1 MATTVP
7 QNSPAQNES
16 SLERFFAI
24 RERGS
29 TVRTELLGGFV
40 TFLTM
45 AYIVFLNPAILSA
58 AGMPLNALVVATAL
72 AAAIF
77 SALMGLVANLPFA
90 LASGLGLNAV
100 VAFDLILGRK
110 LPWQVAMACVIIEGV
125 VALVL
130 VLAGLREAIMRAVPY
145 EIKLSI
151 GVGIGLFIAL
161 VGFRDAG
168 ITVNN
173 DATGIGLGIL
183 TSGPALI
190 ALAGLLTM
198 IVLTA
203 RGFKGA
209 ILVGIIVSALLGLIF
224 GVMDWPD
231 SVARFPTGSDFS
243 TIGDALKPSNL
254 ADAITWALVPVI
266 FVLFVS
272 DFFDTIGTAVAVSSA
287 GGLLD
292 ESGQPPRLKQLL
304 LADSAAAAGGGA
316 MGVSSIT
323 TYVESGSG
331 VAEGARTGLASL
343 VTAGCFLLTIFLV
356 PLITVVAQGV
366 GQAGLHPAV
375 APALIMIG
383 YLMIR
388 LVADIDW
395 ARPEAGIPAFLVI
408 AGVPLTFSIAAGIGL
423 GVLGY
428 VAVMAG
434 TGRAREVHP
443 LMWALVPFFLAFF
456 ASDWLSANV
465 F

>member
-1 MATTVP
+1 MASTVP
-7 QNSPAQNES
+7 QNSPTAS
-16 SLERFFAI
+16 GSGLERFFSI

-45 AYIVFLNPAILSA
+45 AYIVFVNPAILSA
-58 AGMPLNALVVATAL
+58 AGLPLNALVVGTAL

-77 SALMGLVANLPFA
+77 TAALGLIANLPFA

-110 LPWQVAMACVIIEGV
+110 LPWQVAMACVIIEGLL
-125 VALVL
+125 ALVL
-130 VLAGLREAIMRAVPY
+130 VIAGLREAIMRAVPH

-168 ITVNN
+168 MTVNN

-183 TSGPALI
+183 TAGPPLV
-190 ALAGLLTM
+190 ALAGLLVM
-198 IVLTA
+198 IILTA

-209 ILVGIIVSALLGLIF
+209 ILVGIIVSTVLGLIF
-224 GVMDWPD
+224 GILDWPD
-231 SVARFPTGSDFS
+231 AVARLPKGSDFS

-254 ADAITWALVPVI
+254 FDALTWALVPVI

-272 DFFDTIGTAVAVSSA
+272 DFFDTVGTAVAVSSA

-292 ESGQPPRLKQLL
+292 ARGQPPKLKQLL
-304 LADSAAAAGGGA
+304 LVDSVAAAGGGA
-316 MGVSSIT
+316 MGVSSVT
-323 TYVESGSG
+323 TYVESGAG
-331 VAEGARTGLASL
+331 VSEGARTGLASL
-343 VTAGCFLLTIFLV
+343 VTAGLFVLTIFFV
-356 PLITVVAQGV
+356 PLIAVVAQGV
-366 GQAGLHPAV
+366 QVGDTTIYPAI

-383 YLMIR
+383 YLMLR

-395 ARPEAGIPAFLVI
+395 SRPEAGIPAVFGV
-408 AGVPLTFSIAAGIGL
+408 AGIPFSFPISAGIGL
-423 GVLGY
+423 GVSSY
-428 VAVMAG
+428 VAAMAG
-434 TGRAREVHP
+434 TGRAREIHP
-443 LMWALVPFFLAFF
+443 LMWALVPLFAAF
-456 ASDWLSANV
+456 
-465 F
+465 

>member
-1 MATTVP
+1 MATTAP
-7 QNSPAQNES
+7 QNSPAAS
-16 SLERFFAI
+16 GSGLERFFSI

-29 TVRTELLGGFV
+29 TVRTEVLGGIV

-45 AYIVFLNPAILSA
+45 AYIVFVNPAILSA
-58 AGMPLNALVVATAL
+58 AGMPLNAVVVATAL

-77 SALMGLVANLPFA
+77 TAAMGLAANLPFA

-110 LPWQVAMACVIIEGV
+110 LPWQVAMACVVIEGV
-125 VALVL
+125 VAVVL
-130 VLAGLREAIMRAVPY
+130 VLAGLREAIMRAVPH

-183 TSGPALI
+183 TGGPQLI
-190 ALAGLLTM
+190 ALGGLLVM

-231 SVARFPTGSDFS
+231 SIARFPQGSDFS

-266 FVLFVS
+266 FVLFMS
-272 DFFDTIGTAVAVSSA
+272 DFFDTVGTAVAVSSA

-292 ESGQPPRLKQLL
+292 SKGQVPRLKRLL
-304 LADSAAAAGGGA
+304 LVDSGSAALGGA
-316 MGVSSIT
+316 MGVSSVT
-323 TYVESGSG
+323 AYVEPGAG

-343 VTAGCFLLTIFLV
+343 VTSGLFVLTIF
-356 PLITVVAQGV
+356 
-366 GQAGLHPAV
+366 
-375 APALIMIG
+375 
-383 YLMIR
+383 
-388 LVADIDW
+388 
-395 ARPEAGIPAFLVI
+395 F
-408 AGVPLTFSIAAGIGL
+408 
-423 GVLGY
+423 
-428 VAVMAG
+428 
-434 TGRAREVHP
+434 
-443 LMWALVPFFLAFF
+443 
-456 ASDWLSANV
+456 
-465 F
+465 

>member
-7 QNSPAQNES
+7 QNSPAAS
-16 SLERFFAI
+16 GSALERFFSI

-58 AGMPLNALVVATAL
+58 AGMPLNALVVCTAL

-77 SALMGLVANLPFA
+77 TAAMGLFANLPFA

-100 VAFDLILGRK
+100 VAFDLILGRH
-110 LPWQVAMACVIIEGV
+110 LPWPVAMACVVIEGV

-130 VLAGLREAIMRAVPY
+130 VLGGLREAIMRAVPQ

-168 ITVNN
+168 ITIN
-173 DATGIGLGIL
+173 DEATGIGLGVL
-183 TSGPALI
+183 TGGGPMI
-190 ALAGLLTM
+190 ALAGLLVM

-203 RGFKGA
+203 RGVRGA
-209 ILVGIIVSALLGLIF
+209 ILLGITVSTVLGLIF
-224 GVMDWPD
+224 GVLHGPD
-231 SVARFPTGSDFS
+231 KIAQIPSRADFS
-243 TIGDALKPSNL
+243 TIGGALNPDYFFDAF
-254 ADAITWALVPVI
+254 TWALGPVI

-292 ESGQPPRLKQLL
+292 ENDQPPRLKQLL
-304 LADSAAAAGGGA
+304 LVDSAAAAGGGA

-343 VTAGCFLLTIFLV
+343 VTAACFLLTIFFV
-356 PLITVVAQGV
+356 PLISVVAQSV
-366 GQAGLHPAV
+366 GEAGLHPAV

-383 YLMIR
+383 FLMIR

-395 ARPEAGIPAFLVI
+395 TRPEAGIPAFLVI

-428 VAVMAG
+428 V
-434 TGRAREVHP
+434 
-443 LMWALVPFFLAFF
+443 
-456 ASDWLSANV
+456 
-465 F
+465 

>member
-1 MATTVP
+1 M
-7 QNSPAQNES
+7 
-16 SLERFFAI
+16 LERHFAI
-24 RERGS
+24 SQRGS
-29 TVRTELLGGFV
+29 TVRTEVLGGFV

-45 AYIVFLNPAILSA
+45 AYIVVVNPAILGA
-58 AGMPLNALVVATAL
+58 AKMPVEAVATATAL
-72 AAAIF
+72 AACIF
-77 SALMGLVANLPFA
+77 TLAMGLFTNLPFA

-100 VAFDLILGRK
+100 VAFDLVAGRG
-110 LPWQVAMACVIIEGV
+110 LEWPVAMACVVIEGV
-125 VALVL
+125 IALVL
-130 VLAGLREAIMRAVPY
+130 VLAGLREAIMRAVPM

-168 ITVNN
+168 MTVNN

-183 TSGPALI
+183 TGGPQMI

-209 ILVGIIVSALLGLIF
+209 ILTGIIVSAALGLIF
-224 GVMDWPD
+224 GVLDPPD
-231 SVARFPTGSDFS
+231 KVAQFPTSSDFS

-287 GGLLD
+287 GRLLD
-292 ESGQPPRLKQLL
+292 ENDQPPRWKQLL
-304 LADSAAAAGGGA
+304 LVDSAAAAGGGA

-331 VAEGARTGLASL
+331 VAEGARPGLASL
-343 VTAGCFLLTIFLV
+343 VTAACFLLTIFLV

-366 GQAGLHPAV
+366 GEAGLHPAV

-395 ARPEAGIPAFLVI
+395 SRPEAGIPAFLVI

-434 TGRAREVHP
+434 TGRARQVHP
-443 LMWALVPFFLAFF
+443 LMWALVPMFVCFF
-456 ASDWLSANV
+456 ASDWLTVNV